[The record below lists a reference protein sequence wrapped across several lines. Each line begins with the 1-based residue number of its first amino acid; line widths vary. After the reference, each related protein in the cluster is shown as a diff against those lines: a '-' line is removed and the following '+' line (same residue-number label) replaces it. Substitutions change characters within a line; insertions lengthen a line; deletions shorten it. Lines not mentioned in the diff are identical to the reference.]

1 MPLVVRGPGFR
12 SGQRSDAMVSSLD
25 LLPTLVS
32 AAGGE
37 PVPGDGHPLQEF
49 LDGRATRTS
58 ALVQISELQLGGALR
73 TERHTYAVTG
83 TGLGRLARYRDWAA
97 EAYEE
102 QAGSDHVDDPA
113 QRHNLAGTASTAELR
128 RSLAAQLT
136 DEIERLEGT
145 RPRILVGS
153 S

>member
-1 MPLVVRGPGFR
+1 M
-12 SGQRSDAMVSSLD
+12 
-25 LLPTLVS
+25 S

-58 ALVQISELQLGGALR
+58 ALVQISESQVGRALR
-73 TERHTYAVTG
+73 TERYTYAVTG
-83 TGLGRLARYRDWAA
+83 TGLGRLARYRDSAA
-97 EAYEE
+97 DAYEE
-102 QAGSDHVDDPA
+102 HVVYDNVDDPA
-113 QRHNLAGTASTAELR
+113 QRHNLAGTAATAELR
-128 RSLAAQLT
+128 RSLATQLE